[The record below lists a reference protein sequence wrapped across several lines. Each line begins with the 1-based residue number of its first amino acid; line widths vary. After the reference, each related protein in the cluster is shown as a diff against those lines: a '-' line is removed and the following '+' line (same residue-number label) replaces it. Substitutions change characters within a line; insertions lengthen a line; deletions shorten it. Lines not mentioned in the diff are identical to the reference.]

1 MVQESS
7 QGQDWTAKGKL
18 RIALEIRVNQI
29 SVESHNLRIKFKEED
44 IGIECR
50 VTALPKAARHW
61 ERNTS
66 SAECLNDKKPRGIRE
81 GISFING
88 HKRSKQ

>member
-44 IGIECR
+44 NGIECR
-50 VTALPKAARHW
+50 VTALPKAASLRAKYDQSW
-61 ERNTS
+61 VSWMMKNLV
-66 SAECLNDKKPRGIRE
+66 AEQKVFLL
-81 GISFING
+81 
-88 HKRSKQ
+88 